1 MTMLNLNLKA
11 VASAFAALVVTTMLS
26 WTFVDAT
33 SHARVA
39 RAASA
44 TVVATVSALVR

>member
-1 MTMLNLNLKA
+1 MLTLNLKA
-11 VASAFAALVVTTMLS
+11 VASAFAALAVTTMLS

-33 SHARVA
+33 SHARLV
-39 RAASA
+39 RESTA